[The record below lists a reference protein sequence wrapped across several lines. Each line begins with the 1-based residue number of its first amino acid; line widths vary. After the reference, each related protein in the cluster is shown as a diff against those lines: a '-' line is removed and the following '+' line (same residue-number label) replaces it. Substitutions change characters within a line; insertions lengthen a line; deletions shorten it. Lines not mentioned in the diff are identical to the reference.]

1 MEAINIEQNVQAV
14 KDRIAK
20 AAGGR
25 PVTLVAATKMNDKD
39 AIQRAIRAGIDVSG
53 ENRVQEMMEKLEQG
67 AYTGA
72 PLHFIGS
79 LQKNKVKFVVGNCE
93 LIHSVNSPGLLE
105 AIGKKAESLGIVQD
119 VLLEVN
125 IAREASKTGF
135 LPEDLPQL
143 LETAGKFSS
152 VHVRGLMAIP
162 PKAEKIGENRGYF
175 AQMRQLFI
183 DIGAKKYDN
192 VTMDFLSMGM
202 SDDFED
208 AILEGSN
215 MVRVGTAIF
224 GARHYAVPGA
234 DSPTTNGGI
243 EWAFSTR

>member
-1 MEAINIEQNVQAV
+1 MDSNNIEENVRTV
-14 KDRIAK
+14 KARIAK
-20 AAGGR
+20 AAAGR
-25 PVTLVAATKMNDKD
+25 HVALIAATKMNHAD
-39 AIQRAIRAGIDVSG
+39 AIQRAIRAGIDGSG
-53 ENRVQEMMEKLEQG
+53 ENRVQEMLEKLEQH

-72 PLHFIGS
+72 SLHFIGS
-79 LQKNKVKFVVGNCE
+79 LQKNKVKFVVGNCD

-105 AIGKKAESLGIVQD
+105 AIAKKAESLGIVQD

-125 IAREASKTGF
+125 IASELSKTGF
-135 LPEDLPQL
+135 LPGDLPQL
-143 LETAGKFSS
+143 LEAAERFSS

-183 DIGAKKYDN
+183 DIGEKKYDN

-224 GARHYAVPGA
+224 GARQYV
-234 DSPTTNGGI
+234 SP
-243 EWAFSTR
+243 